1 MHCTQ
6 HSFNSLPFTSL
17 FKNYIQQ
24 QDDIL
29 QFFSCNPFS
38 DHELHNKINSFDFK
52 GDRSITVKLLSE
64 YNQQFDAPP
73 QTLNNIEKL
82 TDNNTLAVV
91 TGQQLTL
98 YGGPLFTIYKILTT
112 INLSLEWEKK
122 YNRKIIPVFWLADED
137 HDVEEISKIGIPQTD
152 ELEELLFKTSSD
164 NNLIAAD
171 VILNSSFD
179 EFRSQVKNALT
190 ETDFTPDL
198 WKILNSCYAEGERVD
213 RAFGKFIL
221 NLFGK
226 YGLVLAGSRDVNIK
240 RHLKDPLMC
249 SVKEREKIEK
259 SLRNSTKK
267 LEENGYHRQVYIQK
281 SNLFYIDP
289 AGERIRIEYEN
300 KRWKT
305 DDGKK
310 SWDNTRLLEEID
322 QNAENF
328 SPNVFLR
335 PLLQDCLLP
344 TLTYVAGPGE
354 IAYYAQMKDL
364 YSIFGLEMPVISP
377 RYSATIIESGIDRIM
392 DKLPFSIEE
401 YNNRIEDLE
410 SEYIK
415 STEQF
420 DLEKLFKEWKE
431 EIESITNKHQQEI
444 GRIDPTLEGSVG
456 KAEAV
461 FFTELDKLKGKSYR
475 SLKEQ
480 EKIQLNRIHKIK
492 NSLFPNGNL
501 QEREIS
507 LIYIMNKYGLNIW
520 DQMLVKMQDEKT
532 DTHKILHL

>member
-1 MHCTQ
+1 MDCTQ
-6 HSFNSLPFTSL
+6 YSFNSLPFTSL

-29 QFFSCNPFS
+29 QFFSCNPLS
-38 DHELHNKINSFDFK
+38 DHDLDNKINSFEFK
-52 GDRSITVKLLSE
+52 GDRSLTVKLLSE

-82 TDNNTLAVV
+82 ADNNTLAVV

-98 YGGPLFTIYKILTT
+98 YGGPLFTIYKILRT
-112 INLSLEWEKK
+112 ITLSSEWEKK

-152 ELEELLFKTSSD
+152 ELEELLFNTSSD
-164 NNLIAAD
+164 KSLMAAD
-171 VILNSSFD
+171 IILNSSFD
-179 EFRSQVKNALT
+179 EFRSQVKNALS

-198 WKILNSCYAEGERVD
+198 WKILNNCYAEGVRVD

-221 NLFGK
+221 HLFGK

-240 RHLKDPLMC
+240 RHLKTPLMH
-249 SVKEREKIEK
+249 SVKEREQIEK
-259 SLRNSTKK
+259 SLRNTTKK
-267 LEENGYHRQVYIQK
+267 LEENGYHGQVYIQK
-281 SNLFYIDP
+281 SNLFYINP
-289 AGERIRIEYEN
+289 AGERIRIEYED

-310 SWDNTRLLEEID
+310 SWDNTQLLEEIE
-322 QNAENF
+322 QNTEKF

-344 TLTYVAGPGE
+344 TLSYVAGPGE
-354 IAYYAQMKDL
+354 IAYYAQMKNL
-364 YSIFGLEMPVISP
+364 YTIFGLEMPVISP
-377 RYSATIIESGIDRIM
+377 RFSATIIESGIDRIM

-420 DLEKLFKEWKE
+420 DLEKLFNEWKE
-431 EIESITNKHQQEI
+431 EIETITNKHQQEI
-444 GRIDPTLEGSVG
+444 SRIDSTLEGSVG
-456 KAEAV
+456 KAESV

-507 LIYIMNKYGLNIW
+507 LIYIMNKYGLDIW
-520 DQMLVKMQDEKT
+520 DQMLVKMQDEKA

>member
-1 MHCTQ
+1 MDCTQ
-6 HSFNSLPFTSL
+6 YSFNSLPFTSL

-29 QFFSCNPFS
+29 QFFSCNPLS
-38 DHELHNKINSFDFK
+38 DHDLDNKINSFEFK
-52 GDRSITVKLLSE
+52 GDRSLTVKLLSE

-82 TDNNTLAVV
+82 ADNNTLAVV

-98 YGGPLFTIYKILTT
+98 YGGPLFTIYKILRT
-112 INLSLEWEKK
+112 ITLSSEWEKK

-152 ELEELLFKTSSD
+152 ELEELLFNTSSD
-164 NNLIAAD
+164 KSLMAAD
-171 VILNSSFD
+171 IILNSSFD
-179 EFRSQVKNALT
+179 EFRSQVKNALS

-198 WKILNSCYAEGERVD
+198 WKILNKCYAEGVRVD

-221 NLFGK
+221 HLFGK

-240 RHLKDPLMC
+240 RHLKTPLMH
-249 SVKEREKIEK
+249 SVKEREQIEK
-259 SLRNSTKK
+259 SLRNTTKK
-267 LEENGYHRQVYIQK
+267 LEENGYHGQVYIQK
-281 SNLFYIDP
+281 SNLFYINP
-289 AGERIRIEYEN
+289 AGERIRIEYED

-310 SWDNTRLLEEID
+310 SWDNTQLLEEIE
-322 QNAENF
+322 QNTEKF

-344 TLTYVAGPGE
+344 TLSYVAGPGE
-354 IAYYAQMKDL
+354 IAYYAQMKNL
-364 YSIFGLEMPVISP
+364 YTIFGLEMPVISP
-377 RYSATIIESGIDRIM
+377 RFSATIIESGIDRIM

-420 DLEKLFKEWKE
+420 DLEKLFNEWKE
-431 EIESITNKHQQEI
+431 EIETITNKHQQEI
-444 GRIDPTLEGSVG
+444 SRIDSTLEGSVG
-456 KAEAV
+456 KAESV

-507 LIYIMNKYGLNIW
+507 LIYIMNKYGLDIW
-520 DQMLVKMQDEKT
+520 DQMLVKMQDEKA

>member
-1 MHCTQ
+1 VDCTQ
-6 HSFNSLPFTSL
+6 YSFNSLPFTSI

-29 QFFSCNPFS
+29 QFFSCNPLS
-38 DHELHNKINSFDFK
+38 DHDLDNKINSFEFK
-52 GDRSITVKLLSE
+52 GDRSLTVELLLE
-64 YNQQFDAPP
+64 YNQQFDAPQ

-82 TDNNTLAVV
+82 ADNNTLAVV

-98 YGGPLFTIYKILTT
+98 YGGPLFTIYKILRT
-112 INLSLEWEKK
+112 ITLSSEWEKK

-152 ELEELLFKTSSD
+152 ELEELLFNTSSD
-164 NNLIAAD
+164 KSLIAAD
-171 VILNSSFD
+171 IILNSSFD
-179 EFRSQVKNALT
+179 KFRSQVKDALS

-198 WKILNSCYAEGERVD
+198 WKILNNCYAEGERVD

-240 RHLKDPLMC
+240 RHLKDPLMR
-249 SVKEREKIEK
+249 SVKEREQIEK
-259 SLRNSTKK
+259 SLRNTTEK
-267 LEENGYHRQVYIQK
+267 LEENGYHGQVYIQK
-281 SNLFYIDP
+281 SNLFYINP
-289 AGERIRIEYEN
+289 AGERIRIEYED

-310 SWDNTRLLEEID
+310 SWDNTRLLEEIE

-377 RYSATIIESGIDRIM
+377 RFSATIIESGIDRIM

-401 YNNRIEDLE
+401 YINRIEDLE

-431 EIESITNKHQQEI
+431 EIKSITNKYQQEI
-444 GRIDPTLEGSVG
+444 SRIDSTLEGSVG

-501 QEREIS
+501 QEREVS
-507 LIYIMNKYGLNIW
+507 LIYIMNKYGLDIW
-520 DQMLVKMQDEKT
+520 DQMLVKMQDKKA

>member
-29 QFFSCNPFS
+29 QFFSCNPLS

-82 TDNNTLAVV
+82 ADNNTLAVV

-240 RHLKDPLMC
+240 RHLKDPLMR

-289 AGERIRIEYEN
+289 AGERIRIEYVN

-305 DDGKK
+305 DEGKK
-310 SWDNTRLLEEID
+310 SWNNTRLLEEID

-431 EIESITNKHQQEI
+431 DIKSITNKHQQEI

>member
-1 MHCTQ
+1 MDCTQ
-6 HSFNSLPFTSL
+6 YSFNSLPFTSL

-29 QFFSCNPFS
+29 QFFSCNPLS
-38 DHELHNKINSFDFK
+38 DHDLDNKINSFEFK
-52 GDRSITVKLLSE
+52 GDRSLTVKLLSE

-82 TDNNTLAVV
+82 ADNNTLAVV

-98 YGGPLFTIYKILTT
+98 YGGPLFTIYKILRT
-112 INLSLEWEKK
+112 ITLSSEWERK

-152 ELEELLFKTSSD
+152 ELEELLFNTSSD
-164 NNLIAAD
+164 KSLMAAD
-171 VILNSSFD
+171 IILNSSFD
-179 EFRSQVKNALT
+179 EFRSQVKNALS

-198 WKILNSCYAEGERVD
+198 WKILNKCYAEGVRVD

-221 NLFGK
+221 HLFGK

-240 RHLKDPLMC
+240 RHLKTPLMH
-249 SVKEREKIEK
+249 SVKEREQIEK
-259 SLRNSTKK
+259 SLRNTTKK
-267 LEENGYHRQVYIQK
+267 LEENGYHGQVYIQK
-281 SNLFYIDP
+281 SNLFYINP
-289 AGERIRIEYEN
+289 AGERIRIEYED

-310 SWDNTRLLEEID
+310 SWDNTQLLEEIE
-322 QNAENF
+322 QNTEKF

-344 TLTYVAGPGE
+344 TLSYVAGPGE
-354 IAYYAQMKDL
+354 IAYYAQMKNL
-364 YSIFGLEMPVISP
+364 YTIFGLEMPVISP
-377 RYSATIIESGIDRIM
+377 RFSATIIESGIDRIM

-420 DLEKLFKEWKE
+420 DLEKLFNEWKE
-431 EIESITNKHQQEI
+431 EIETITNKHQQEI
-444 GRIDPTLEGSVG
+444 SRIDSTLEGSVG
-456 KAEAV
+456 KAESV

-507 LIYIMNKYGLNIW
+507 LIYIMNKYGLDIW
-520 DQMLVKMQDEKT
+520 DQMLVKMQDEKA